1 MNHRIKIFRSYE
13 TFLFLLLVIF
23 VLIVGLINP
32 AFFSIGTMFD
42 VIRNQTIYIL
52 LALGML
58 PVVIL
63 GGFDVSFG
71 ATAALATFF
80 ARIVLTNLGL
90 DGGIWQFYAV
100 SIVFGIGVGMI
111 IGWMI
116 WYFKLSIF
124 DLSLGMT
131 SLINGFL
138 VLISNFIHTRGRLTG
153 LKGWNM
159 KWLVTVQSVVGRSGL
174 HVSFLLVVAA
184 LIGMYFFLRHTTLGR
199 SIYAIGSDRSV
210 AIRTGINIKKIY
222 MVVFSILVSM
232 AAIAGVTGS
241 GLGFRSFGEKYM
253 QVYATVIIGGASV
266 RGGRGSVFGTLLGVL
281 LVGLISQALV
291 YVKIPTAWGDAVLG
305 VIFIGFTLYE
315 TVQSQL
321 KIAS

>member
-1 MNHRIKIFRSYE
+1 MNHKKKIFKSYE
-13 TFLFLLLVIF
+13 SFLLLLLIVF
-23 VLIVGLINP
+23 VLIIGLINP
-32 AFFSIGTMFD
+32 AFFSVGTLFD

-52 LALGML
+52 LAFGML

-80 ARIVLTNLGL
+80 ARVVLTNLGFN
-90 DGGIWQFYAV
+90 GGIWQFYAV
-100 SIVFGIGVGMI
+100 SIFFGIMTGMM
-111 IGWMI
+111 IGWLI
-116 WYFKLSIF
+116 WSFKLSIF
-124 DLSLGMT
+124 DLSLGIT

-138 VLISNFIHTRGRLTG
+138 VLISNFVHSKGSLTG
-153 LKGWNM
+153 FKGWNM
-159 KWLVTVQSVVGRSGL
+159 KWLVTVQSVVGKSGL

-184 LIGMYFFLRHTTLGR
+184 FVGMYLFLRHTTLGR
-199 SIYAIGSDRSV
+199 SIYATGSDRTV

-222 MVVFSILVSM
+222 MVVFAILGAM
-232 AAIAGVTGS
+232 GAIAGVTGS
-241 GLGFRSFGEKYM
+241 GLGTRSFGEKYM

-315 TVQSQL
+315 TIESRL
-321 KIAS
+321 KKAA